1 MNDTQFEINFA
12 PQSDNPFRETL
23 DRGGFVF
30 LVEHNSA
37 GRDNDLE
44 AAKDRL
50 RKLESAVLDIKS
62 LDCALAV
69 TDAYS
74 EQNSY
79 RSLDY
84 AMGLDIATRNRHII
98 YLSGRNTTVE
108 SARELIDF
116 AKIGRAHV

>member
-1 MNDTQFEINFA
+1 MNNTQFEINFA
-12 PQSDNPFRETL
+12 PQSDNHFRETL

-37 GRDNDLE
+37 GRDNDLD
-44 AAKDRL
+44 AAKERL

-62 LDCALAV
+62 LDCALAI

-74 EQNSY
+74 EQDSY

-84 AMGLDIATRNRHII
+84 AMGLDMTTRDLNSAVTEETASCR
-98 YLSGRNTTVE
+98 LEFE
-108 SARELIDF
+108 SAPLGGFKLI
-116 AKIGRAHV
+116 G